1 MSIWPG
7 LIRLAG
13 DVRLDIS
20 GGTEMQGM
28 TSADGLSK
36 ARLGRMHDIMAG
48 HVECGSV
55 PGLVTLVSRHG
66 EVHVDVIG
74 KMAIGGAP
82 MRRDSIFRITSMTKP
97 VTAAA
102 AMILVEECK
111 LRLDDPLDRWLPEL
125 ADRKV
130 LRAIDAALDDTVPAR
145 RAITLRDL
153 LTFRFGLGMIMI
165 FPDRYP
171 IQKAIAEAGFA
182 PGPVFPSFAP
192 DELMRRYGTLPLV
205 YQPGER
211 WLYNSGTEIL
221 GVLIARAAGTTFG
234 NFLRERIFAPLA
246 MKDTDFSVAAAKL
259 DRFTT
264 CYIRDRPTGELK
276 VFDDPVTGKFA
287 KPPVFENGSA
297 GLVSTAD
304 DFNAFAQMMLN
315 GGRLGSERILSRP
328 SVELMTTDQL
338 TSEQKRGSEL
348 FFGDNRGW
356 GLGLSVFTRRDD
368 LCSLP
373 GRFGWDGGCGT
384 SWYSDPSENLTGILL
399 TQRMMDS
406 PQPPAVM
413 ADFWTSAYQ
422 AIDD

>member
-1 MSIWPG
+1 MPTTG
-7 LIRLAG
+7 N
-13 DVRLDIS
+13 S
-20 GGTEMQGM
+20 G
-28 TSADGLSK
+28 GLSK
-36 ARLGRMHDIMAG
+36 ARLDRMHDVMAG
-48 HVECGSV
+48 HVEDGGV
-55 PGLVTLVSRHG
+55 PGVVVLVSRRG
-66 EVHVDVIG
+66 EIHVDVSG

-82 MRRDSIFRITSMTKP
+82 MQRDTIFRIASMTKP
-97 VTAAA
+97 VTSVA

-125 ADRKV
+125 ADRNV
-130 LRAIDAALDDTVPAR
+130 LRVIDAPLDDTVPAR

-153 LTFRFGLGMIMI
+153 LTFRLGLGMIPV

-182 PGPVFPSFAP
+182 PGPVFPSFRP
-192 DELMRRYGTLPLV
+192 DELMRRYGSLPLI

-221 GVLIARAAGTTFG
+221 GVLIARVAGTSFG
-234 NFLRERIFAPLA
+234 KFLHDRIFAPLG
-246 MKDTDFSVAAAKL
+246 MNDTAFSVPKVKL
-259 DRFTT
+259 DRFATV
-264 CYIRDRPTGELK
+264 YARDRATGELS
-276 VFDDPVTGKFA
+276 VFDDPSTGKYA
-287 KPPVFENGSA
+287 QPPVFENGSA

-338 TSEQKRGSEL
+338 TPEQKKGSEI

-356 GLGLSVFTRRDD
+356 GFGLSVVTKRDQI
-368 LCSLP
+368 CNVP
-373 GRFGWDGGCGT
+373 GRFGWDGGYGT
-384 SWYSDPSENLTGILL
+384 SWYSDPTENLTGILL

-406 PQPPAVM
+406 PQPPAIF

-422 AIDD
+422 AIGD

>member
-1 MSIWPG
+1 MQE
-7 LIRLAG
+7 RVVAG
-13 DVRLDIS
+13 
-20 GGTEMQGM
+20 
-28 TSADGLSK
+28 GLSK
-36 ARLGRMHDIMAG
+36 MRLGRMHDVMARY
-48 HVECGSV
+48 VEDGAM
-55 PGLVTLVSRHG
+55 PGLVTLISRHG

-74 KMAIGGAP
+74 RNAFGGGL
-82 MRRDSIFRITSMTKP
+82 MQRESIFRITSMTKP
-97 VTAAA
+97 VTAVA

-111 LRLDDPLDRWLPEL
+111 LRLDDPVGSLLPEL
-125 ADRKV
+125 ANRRV
-130 LRAIDAALDDTVPAR
+130 IRSLESEIDDVIPAK
-145 RAITLRDL
+145 RAITLRDI
-153 LTFRFGLGMIMI
+153 LTFRLGLGMIPV

-182 PGPVFPSFAP
+182 PGPVFPSFPP
-192 DELMRRYGTLPLV
+192 DELMRRYGTLPLI

-221 GVLIARAAGTTFG
+221 GVLVARAAGKTLSEFMQ
-234 NFLRERIFAPLA
+234 ERIFGPLG
-246 MKDTDFSVAAAKL
+246 MTDTGFHVPAAKV
-259 DRFTT
+259 DRFATS
-264 CYIRDRPTGELK
+264 YARDASGELK
-276 VFDDPVTGKFA
+276 VFDDPATGKFSR
-287 KPPVFENGSA
+287 PPVFENGSA

-338 TSEQKRGSEL
+338 MPDHKLGSEL

-356 GLGLSVFTRRDD
+356 GLGLSVFTRRDN
-368 LCSLP
+368 LCTAP
-373 GRFGWDGGCGT
+373 GRFGWDGGYGT
-384 SWYSDPSENLTGILL
+384 SWYSDPREQLTGILL

-413 ADFWTSAYQ
+413 SDFWTLAYQ

>member
-1 MSIWPG
+1 
-7 LIRLAG
+7 
-13 DVRLDIS
+13 
-20 GGTEMQGM
+20 MQGM
-28 TSADGLSK
+28 TSVGGLSK
-36 ARLGRMHDIMAG
+36 ARLGRMRDIMAG
-48 HVECGSV
+48 HVECGSM

-74 KMAIGGAP
+74 NMAFGGAP
-82 MRRDSIFRITSMTKP
+82 MRRDSIFRITSMTKS

-102 AMILVEECK
+102 AMMLVEECK
-111 LRLDDPLDRWLPEL
+111 LRLDDPVDPWLPEL

-130 LRAIDAALDDTVPAR
+130 LRAIDADLDDTMPAR

-153 LTFRFGLGMIMI
+153 LTSRLGLGMIMV

-221 GVLIARAAGTTFG
+221 SVLIARAAGTTFG
-234 NFLRERIFAPLA
+234 KFLRERIFAPLG
-246 MKDTDFSVAAAKL
+246 MKDTDFSVPADKL
-259 DRFTT
+259 NRLVT
-264 CYIRDRPTGELK
+264 CYMRDHASGELK

-328 SVELMTTDQL
+328 SVELMTTDHL
-338 TSEQKRGSEL
+338 TSEQKQGSEL

-356 GLGLSVFTRRDD
+356 GFGLSVFTRRDN
-368 LCSLP
+368 LCNVP
-373 GRFGWDGGCGT
+373 GRFGWDGGYGT
-384 SWYSDPSENLTGILL
+384 SWYSDERENLTGILL

-406 PQPPAVM
+406 PQPPTAM